1 MASYYIVRVIIQ
13 YSSNIVRRYTS
24 YPQIIVSF
32 IENYYLTIKKK
43 YNDFVAK
50 NKIKKIWENIR
61 KVIGGGIV
69 LSTSLPPKKKNIPLD
84 ELFFKFVE
92 IAFDAFSRCVGLDNA
107 CRVFGL
113 LPSFFMCEIMG
124 YDIRPTKPTHLIPC
138 LLVS

>member
-1 MASYYIVRVIIQ
+1 MRKYKESDRWRYCIIYQ
-13 YSSNIVRRYTS
+13 S
-24 YPQIIVSF
+24 
-32 IENYYLTIKKK
+32 
-43 YNDFVAK
+43 
-50 NKIKKIWENIR
+50 
-61 KVIGGGIV
+61 
-69 LSTSLPPKKKNIPLD
+69 PKKKIPLD

-138 LLVS
+138 LLVLSPKLFISLRTF

>member
-50 NKIKKIWENIR
+50 KKYIYIR
-61 KVIGGGIV
+61 KYKESDRWRYCIIYQ
-69 LSTSLPPKKKNIPLD
+69 SPKKKIPLD

>member
-50 NKIKKIWENIR
+50 KKYIYIR
-61 KVIGGGIV
+61 KYKESDRWRYCIIYQ
-69 LSTSLPPKKKNIPLD
+69 SPQKKKKIPLD

-92 IAFDAFSRCVGLDNA
+92 IAFDAFSRCVGFDNA
-107 CRVFGL
+107 CRVFGFA
-113 LPSFFMCEIMG
+113 SVFFMCKIMG

>member
-50 NKIKKIWENIR
+50 KKIYIY
-61 KVIGGGIV
+61 IYI
-69 LSTSLPPKKKNIPLD
+69 
-84 ELFFKFVE
+84 
-92 IAFDAFSRCVGLDNA
+92 
-107 CRVFGL
+107 
-113 LPSFFMCEIMG
+113 
-124 YDIRPTKPTHLIPC
+124 
-138 LLVS
+138 

>member
-50 NKIKKIWENIR
+50 KKNIYIYIKENIR
-61 KVIGGGIV
+61 KVIGWGIV
-69 LSTSLPPKKKNIPLD
+69 LSTSLPKKK
-84 ELFFKFVE
+84 KKK
-92 IAFDAFSRCVGLDNA
+92 S
-107 CRVFGL
+107 L
-113 LPSFFMCEIMG
+113 LMNYF
-124 YDIRPTKPTHLIPC
+124 LN
-138 LLVS
+138 L

>member
-50 NKIKKIWENIR
+50 KKYIYIR
-61 KVIGGGIV
+61 KYKESDRWRYCIIYQ
-69 LSTSLPPKKKNIPLD
+69 SPQKKKKIPLD

-92 IAFDAFSRCVGLDNA
+92 IAFDAFSRCVGFDNA
-107 CRVFGL
+107 CRVFGFA
-113 LPSFFMCEIMG
+113 SVFFMCKIMG

-138 LLVS
+138 LLDS